1 MISEEEARKKIL
13 ETVRSLPSRRLSLS
27 RALGC
32 FAAEDYF
39 ARLPLP
45 AFDNSAMDGY
55 AVVASSCAKGK
66 RLLVTAEQP
75 AGRDKQLHVSPGE
88 AIRIFTGAPIPQG
101 ADAIVMQEDVT
112 RGGDAIVINTDV
124 KGGEFIRRRGCDLSE
139 GQRILAKGERL
150 RAATIAL
157 LASQGIG
164 ALIVGGEVNTA
175 ILSTGDELVQPGEKP
190 DPGQIYESNSALLRA
205 LLHRCGAAVNLVEHC
220 RDERESLSEAIKRGM
235 KNHILIISGGVSVG
249 EHDLVKDILREVGA
263 EIEIWRVAIKPGKPF
278 LFGRVGQSKPSP
290 QSSPS
295 ARERRTRSAGE
306 GSVPD
311 SECLVF
317 GLPGNPVSAFVTFL
331 QFVRPAILKMMGA
344 TNLNLPEVPAKLAV
358 DLTNEGDRAHYLRG
372 KLEHG
377 KFSPVGRQ
385 ESHALFGLSQSNALL
400 RLGLGQSF
408 RADEIVDVQIWD

>member
-27 RALGC
+27 QALGC

-45 AFDNSAMDGY
+45 GFDNSAMDGY

-66 RLLVTAEQP
+66 RLRVTAEQP
-75 AGRDKQLHVSPGE
+75 AGHDKQLRVSPGE
-88 AIRIFTGAPIPQG
+88 AVRIFTGAPMPQS

-112 RGGDAIVINTDV
+112 RDGDEIVINTDV
-124 KGGEFIRRRGCDLSE
+124 TAGEFIRRRGCDLAK

-150 RAATIAL
+150 RAATMAL

-164 ALIVGGEVNTA
+164 DLTVGGEVNA
-175 ILSTGDELVQPGEKP
+175 AMLSTGDELVKPGKKL
-190 DPGQIYESNSALLRA
+190 DPGQVYESNSALLRA
-205 LLHRCGAAVNLVEHC
+205 LLQRCGAATNLVEHC
-220 RDERESLSEAIKRGM
+220 RDERESLIEAIKRGM
-235 KNHILIISGGVSVG
+235 NNHILVITGGVSVG
-249 EHDLVKDILREVGA
+249 EHDLVKDALRDLGA
-263 EIEIWRVAIKPGKPF
+263 QTDIWRVALKPGKPF
-278 LFGRVGQSKPSP
+278 LFGHTQPSKPARSR
-290 QSSPS
+290 SREADTMAPS
-295 ARERRTRSAGE
+295 KGAVANS
-306 GSVPD
+306 D
-311 SECLVF
+311 CCFIF

-344 TNLNLPEVPAKLAV
+344 IRLDLPQLPARLTV
-358 DLTNEGDRAHYLRG
+358 DLTNEGDRAHYIRG

-400 RLGLGQSF
+400 RLGLGQSL